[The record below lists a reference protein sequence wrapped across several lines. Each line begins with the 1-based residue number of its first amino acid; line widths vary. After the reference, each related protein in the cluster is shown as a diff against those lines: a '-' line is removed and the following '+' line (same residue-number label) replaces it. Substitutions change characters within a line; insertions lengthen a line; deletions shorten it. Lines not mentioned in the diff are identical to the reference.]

1 MSRSVLAF
9 EVLFFATFTIAQTH
23 PANPRKSQSRSAEA
37 TSSAA
42 VLPVKRVV
50 LYKNGVG
57 YFEHA
62 ARVHGTQD
70 LSIDFTSS
78 QLNDVLKSL
87 TAVDLGDGRISSVRY
102 NSIAP
107 LDERLKSLRL
117 PFGEQVT
124 RAGFLQAMRGA
135 RVEVHSGAS
144 SAVGR
149 LLSVESSRRQD
160 AKGNFVDVTEFSVMT
175 DAGEM
180 KNFELNPATSVRIS
194 ERDLNDEVG
203 HYLSLIGSS
212 RARDVRRMALT
223 ASGSGDREVFVS
235 YISEVPIWKSTY
247 RIIFPDKPGEKP
259 LLQGWAIVDN
269 TIGED
274 WRDVQL
280 SLVAGAPQSFV
291 QNVSQ
296 PFYMRR
302 PVIALPASVML
313 TPQSH
318 EATVE
323 QFAKQQNAGE
333 QGGGVAAAV
342 GGGIGSGMF
351 HVGPV
356 LTTLQGTVKDPSGAV
371 ISRAQVTI
379 RNVETG
385 ASQVTTTDASGH
397 YSFSNVQAGNSTLFV
412 SSPGFKRY
420 DLSNFYLGVGRTNE
434 IDATLEVGPATET
447 VEVQASAAN
456 VFTQSASLVGI
467 AGKQTAE
474 AEGKSAGD
482 FFEYNVKQKISI
494 ARNQSALVPI
504 LQNHIDAE
512 KVTLWNENAPPLRAI
527 WIKNTIGQVLDA
539 GSFNVL
545 EADAFAGEGVLENI
559 HPEELRLLSY
569 AADAAV
575 HVKFEDEASDNPY
588 TRIKIAK
595 GIMYLVQ
602 EQRAKKKYTIR
613 NADTESRQVIVEY
626 PSQEGWELTKGTP
639 KPEESSASFHRFRVP
654 VEAGKSAEL
663 TVESFHPLETTY
675 ELTNLD
681 SDEVALL
688 VQQRRLTPAM
698 QQSFNRILAQKDKIG
713 GIDQQINQRKQ
724 ESDQITADQNRI
736 RENIKAL
743 KGSSEERSLLQRY
756 TKQLDSQEDRIA
768 TLRGETDG
776 LRKQRDT
783 AEAELGLMIMDVNVD
798 ESF

>member
-9 EVLFFATFTIAQTH
+9 GVLFFVTFTIAQTK
-23 PANPRKSQSRSAEA
+23 PANPHKPQSRLAEA
-37 TSSAA
+37 TSPAD

-160 AKGNFVDVTEFSVMT
+160 AKGNFVDVTDFSVMT
-175 DAGEM
+175 DGGEM
-180 KNFELNPATSVRIS
+180 KNFELNPATSVRIA

-203 HYLSLIGSS
+203 RYLSLIGSS

-223 ASGSGDREVFVS
+223 ASGSGDRDVFVS

-274 WRDVQL
+274 WKDVQL

-291 QNVSQ
+291 QNISQ
-296 PFYMRR
+296 PFYTRR
-302 PVIALPASVML
+302 PVIALPESVML

-318 EATVE
+318 EASLQVAEPIPASGLGGDVSGGT
-323 QFAKQQNAGE
+323 AGALRA
-333 QGGGVAAAV
+333 GGVL
-342 GGGIGSGMF
+342 SS
-351 HVGPV
+351 
-356 LTTLQGTVKDPSGAV
+356 LQGVVKDPAGAV
-371 ISRAQVTI
+371 IPGARVTV
-379 RNVETG
+379 RNEETG
-385 ASQVTTTDASGH
+385 ASQVTTTDSRGH
-397 YSFSNVQAGNSTLFV
+397 YSFSNVQAGNSALFV

-467 AGKQTAE
+467 AGKQSAE

-504 LQNHIDAE
+504 LQNHIEAE
-512 KVTLWNENAPPLRAI
+512 KVTLWNENSPPLRAV
-527 WIKNTIGQVLDA
+527 WIKNTSGQVLDA

-559 HPEELRLLSY
+559 HPDERRLLSY

-595 GIMYLVQ
+595 GVMYLVQ

-613 NADTESRQVIVEY
+613 DADTEARQVIVEF
-626 PSQEGWELTKGTP
+626 PAQEGWEMTKGTP

-688 VQQRRLTPAM
+688 VQQKRLTPVM

-736 RENIKAL
+736 RENMKAL

-756 TKQLDSQEDRIA
+756 TKQLDSQEIRIA

-783 AEAELGLMIMDVNVD
+783 AQAELGLMIMDVNVD

>member
-1 MSRSVLAF
+1 MVF
-9 EVLFFATFTIAQTH
+9 
-23 PANPRKSQSRSAEA
+23 
-37 TSSAA
+37 
-42 VLPVKRVV
+42 
-50 LYKNGVG
+50 
-57 YFEHA
+57 
-62 ARVHGTQD
+62 
-70 LSIDFTSS
+70 
-78 QLNDVLKSL
+78 
-87 TAVDLGDGRISSVRY
+87 
-102 NSIAP
+102 
-107 LDERLKSLRL
+107 
-117 PFGEQVT
+117 
-124 RAGFLQAMRGA
+124 GFLQAMRGA

-160 AKGNFVDVTEFSVMT
+160 PKGNYVDVAEFSVMT

-180 KNFELNPATSVRIS
+180 KNFELNPATSVRIA

-203 HYLSLIGSS
+203 RYLGLIGSS

-223 ASGSGDREVFVS
+223 ASGSGDRDVFVS

-274 WRDVQL
+274 WKDVQL

-302 PVIALPASVML
+302 PVIALPESVML

-323 QFAKQQNAGE
+323 QYYKLQNASG
-333 QGGGVAAAV
+333 QGGGVGAGSGA
-342 GGGIGSGMF
+342 GIGAGVF
-351 HVGPV
+351 RAGAV
-356 LTTLQGTVKDPSGAV
+356 LTSLQGTVKDPAGA
-371 ISRAQVTI
+371 IIPGARVTV
-379 RNVETG
+379 RNEETG

-397 YSFSNVQAGNSTLFV
+397 YSFSNIQAGNSALFV
-412 SSPGFKRY
+412 GSPGFKRY

-434 IDATLEVGPATET
+434 IDATLEVG
-447 VEVQASAAN
+447 
-456 VFTQSASLVGI
+456 SASELVTVQGS
-467 AGKQTAE
+467 APTVNTESSLVALATGKQSAE

-504 LQNHIDAE
+504 LQNHIEAE
-512 KVTLWNENAPPLRAI
+512 KVTLWNEN
-527 WIKNTIGQVLDA
+527 
-539 GSFNVL
+539 S
-545 EADAFAGEGVLENI
+545 
-559 HPEELRLLSY
+559 HPDERRLLSY

-595 GIMYLVQ
+595 GVMYLVQ

-613 NADTESRQVIVEY
+613 NADTEARQVIVEY
-626 PSQEGWELTKGTP
+626 PAQEGWELTKGTP
-639 KPEESSASFHRFRVP
+639 KPEESSTSFHRFRVA

-698 QQSFNRILAQKDKIG
+698 QQSFSRILAQKDKIG
-713 GIDQQINQRKQ
+713 GIDQQFNQRKQ

-736 RENIKAL
+736 RENMRAL

-783 AEAELGLMIMDVNVD
+783 AQAELGLMIMDVNVD

>member
-1 MSRSVLAF
+1 MSRSVVAF
-9 EVLFFATFTIAQTH
+9 GVLLFAMFAIAATK
-23 PANPRKSQSRSAEA
+23 PTNLGKSQSPSTEA
-37 TSSAA
+37 SGAG

-57 YFEHA
+57 YFEHT

-135 RVEVHSGAS
+135 RVEVHNGAS

-160 AKGNFVDVTEFSVMT
+160 AKGNFMDVNEFSVMT
-175 DAGEM
+175 DNGEM
-180 KNFELNPATSVRIS
+180 KNFELSPATSVRIAD
-194 ERDLNDEVG
+194 RDLNDEVG
-203 HYLSLIGSS
+203 RYLGLIGSS
-212 RARDVRRMALT
+212 RARDVRRMMMT
-223 ASGSGDREVFVS
+223 AKGSGDREVFVS

-247 RIIFPDKPGEKP
+247 RIIFPEKAGEKP

-274 WRDVQL
+274 WKDVQL
-280 SLVAGAPQSFV
+280 SLIAGAPQSFV
-291 QNVSQ
+291 QNISQ
-296 PFYMRR
+296 PFYTRR
-302 PVIALPASVML
+302 PVVAIPESVML

-318 EATVE
+318 QAILERYD
-323 QFAKQQNAGE
+323 KLQNAEG
-333 QGGGVAAAV
+333 QGAGVAAGSGGGTV
-342 GGGIGSGMF
+342 GGIF
-351 HVGPV
+351 RAGPV

-371 ISRAQVTI
+371 IPGAQVAV
-379 RNVETG
+379 RNEETG
-385 ASQVTTTDASGH
+385 ASQMTTTDSGGH
-397 YSFSNVQAGNSTLFV
+397 YSFSNVQAGNSALFV
-412 SSPGFKRY
+412 NSQGFKRY
-420 DLSNFYLGVGRTNE
+420 ELSNFYLGVGRTNE
-434 IDATLEVGPATET
+434 IDAMLEVGSATET
-447 VEVQASAAN
+447 VEVQGNAPS
-456 VFTQSASLVGI
+456 VITQSSLVGL
-467 AGKQTAE
+467 AGKQSAE

-482 FFEYNVKQKISI
+482 FFEYNLKQKISV

-512 KVTLWNENAPPLRAI
+512 KVTLWNEDSPPLRAI
-527 WIKNTIGQVLDA
+527 WIKNTSGQVLDA
-539 GSFNVL
+539 GTFNVL

-559 HPEELRLLSY
+559 HPDERRLLSY
-569 AADAAV
+569 AADSAV
-575 HVKFEDEASDNPY
+575 HVKYEAESNEENQY

-595 GIMYLVQ
+595 GVMVLTQ
-602 EQRAKKKYTIR
+602 EQRAKKKYIIR
-613 NADTESRQVIVEY
+613 NADTEARQVIVEY
-626 PSQEGWELTKGTP
+626 PAQEGWELTKGTP
-639 KPEESSASFHRFRVP
+639 KPEESSASFYRFRVA
-654 VEAGKSAEL
+654 VEPGKSSEL
-663 TVESFHPLETTY
+663 SVESFHPEQTTY

-681 SDEVALL
+681 SDEVELL
-688 VQQRRLTPAM
+688 VKQKRVTPVM
-698 QQSFNRILAQKDKIG
+698 QQAFNRILAQKNRIG
-713 GIDQQINQRKQ
+713 SIDLQINQRKA
-724 ESDQITADQNRI
+724 EGDQITADQNRI
-736 RENIKAL
+736 RENMKAL

-768 TLRGETDG
+768 TLRGEMDG
-776 LRKQRDT
+776 LSKQRDT
-783 AEAELGLMIMDVNVD
+783 AQAELGLMIMDVNLE

>member
-9 EVLFFATFTIAQTH
+9 GVLFFVSFTIAQTK
-23 PANPRKSQSRSAEA
+23 PANPRTPQLPSTEA
-37 TSSAA
+37 TTSAT

-144 SAVGR
+144 SAIGR

-160 AKGNFVDVTEFSVMT
+160 AKGNFVDVTDFSVMT
-175 DAGEM
+175 DGGEM
-180 KNFELNPATSVRIS
+180 KNFELNPATSVRIA

-203 HYLSLIGSS
+203 RYLGLIGSS

-274 WRDVQL
+274 WKDVQL

-291 QNVSQ
+291 QDISQ
-296 PFYMRR
+296 PFYTRR
-302 PVIALPASVML
+302 PVIALPESVML

-323 QFAKQQNAGE
+323 QFAQAQDSNRRF
-333 QGGGVAAAV
+333 GGVGAGV
-342 GGGIGSGMF
+342 GGGTAGALRAGA
-351 HVGPV
+351 V
-356 LTTLQGTVKDPSGAV
+356 LSSLQGTVKDPSGAV

-379 RNVETG
+379 RNEETG

-397 YSFSNVQAGNSTLFV
+397 YSFSNVQAGNSALFV

-420 DLSNFYLGVGRTNE
+420 ELSNFYLGVGRTNE
-434 IDATLEVGPATET
+434 IDATLEVGAAGELVTVQGSVPTVNTE
-447 VEVQASAAN
+447 S
-456 VFTQSASLVGI
+456 SLV
-467 AGKQTAE
+467 ALATGKQSVE

-504 LQNHIDAE
+504 LQNHIEAE
-512 KVTLWNENAPPLRAI
+512 KVTLWNENSPPLRAV
-527 WIKNTIGQVLDA
+527 WIKNTSGQVLDA

-559 HPEELRLLSY
+559 HPEERRLLSY

-595 GIMYLVQ
+595 GMMYLVQ
-602 EQRAKKKYTIR
+602 EQRAKKKFTIR
-613 NADTESRQVIVEY
+613 NADAEARQVIVEH
-626 PSQEGWELTKGTP
+626 PSQEGWELTKDTP
-639 KPEESSASFHRFRVP
+639 QPEESSASFHRFRVP

-688 VQQRRLTPAM
+688 VQQKRLTPVM
-698 QQSFNRILAQKDKIG
+698 QQSFNRILSQKDKIG

-736 RENIKAL
+736 RENMKAL
-743 KGSSEERSLLQRY
+743 RGSSEERSLLQRY

-783 AEAELGLMIMDVNVD
+783 AQAELGLMIMDVNVD

>member
-9 EVLFFATFTIAQTH
+9 GVLFFVTFTIAQTK
-23 PANPRKSQSRSAEA
+23 PANPHKTQLPSTEA

-42 VLPVKRVV
+42 VLPCTRVV

-57 YFEHA
+57 YFEHT

-160 AKGNFVDVTEFSVMT
+160 AKGNFVDVTDFSVMT
-175 DAGEM
+175 DGGEM
-180 KNFELNPATSVRIS
+180 KNFELNPATSVRIA

-203 HYLSLIGSS
+203 RYLSLIGSS

-223 ASGSGDREVFVS
+223 ASGSGDRDVFVS

-274 WRDVQL
+274 WKDVQL

-291 QNVSQ
+291 QNISQ
-296 PFYMRR
+296 PFYTRR
-302 PVIALPASVML
+302 PVIALPESVML

-318 EATVE
+318 EASLQVAEPIPASGLGGDVSGGT
-323 QFAKQQNAGE
+323 AGALRA
-333 QGGGVAAAV
+333 GGVL
-342 GGGIGSGMF
+342 SS
-351 HVGPV
+351 
-356 LTTLQGTVKDPSGAV
+356 LQGVVKDPAGAV
-371 ISRAQVTI
+371 IPGARVTV
-379 RNVETG
+379 RNEETG
-385 ASQVTTTDASGH
+385 ASQVTTTDSRGH
-397 YSFSNVQAGNSTLFV
+397 YSFSNVQAGNSALFV

-467 AGKQTAE
+467 AGKQSAE
-474 AEGKSAGD
+474 AEG
-482 FFEYNVKQKISI
+482 
-494 ARNQSALVPI
+494 
-504 LQNHIDAE
+504 
-512 KVTLWNENAPPLRAI
+512 
-527 WIKNTIGQVLDA
+527 
-539 GSFNVL
+539 
-545 EADAFAGEGVLENI
+545 
-559 HPEELRLLSY
+559 
-569 AADAAV
+569 
-575 HVKFEDEASDNPY
+575 KFEDEASDNPY

-595 GIMYLVQ
+595 GVMYLVQ

-613 NADTESRQVIVEY
+613 DADTEARQVIVEF
-626 PSQEGWELTKGTP
+626 PAQEGWEMTKGTP

-688 VQQRRLTPAM
+688 VQQKRLTPVM

-736 RENIKAL
+736 RENMKAL

-756 TKQLDSQEDRIA
+756 NKQLDSQEIRIA

-783 AEAELGLMIMDVNVD
+783 AQAELGLMIMDVNVD